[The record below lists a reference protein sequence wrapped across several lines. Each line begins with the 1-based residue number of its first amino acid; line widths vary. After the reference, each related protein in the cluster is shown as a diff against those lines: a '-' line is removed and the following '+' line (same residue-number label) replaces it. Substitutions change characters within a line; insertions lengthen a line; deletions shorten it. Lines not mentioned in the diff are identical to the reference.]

1 MRYLVL
7 TDIHGNID
15 ALDAVLAAAGSVD
28 AHLLLGDVVG
38 YGAGPNEVID
48 CVRGLAPVA
57 MIRGN
62 HDKVIAGLEIPES
75 FNPAALQSAAWTAE
89 TLTAEHRD
97 WLAGLP
103 QGPAIVD
110 DVVEICHGMP
120 NDEDEYLFTPRDA
133 ARALDA
139 ARRPVCLFG
148 HTHVP
153 ACYILSLDEP
163 DLLMVEDTGQ
173 GRPVELSLDERRRFV
188 VNPGAVGQ
196 PRDGDPRAAYAVYD
210 SEART
215 LTLARIEYDVEQAQ
229 RRIRDAGLP
238 DILARR
244 LAVAADAGPG
254 RGPLR
259 GPSGPPRMRASGAGA
274 RRDSRRRNSAA

>member
-15 ALDAVLAAAGSVD
+15 ALDAVLAAAGLVD
-28 AHLLLGDVVG
+28 EHLVLGDVVG
-38 YGAGPNEVID
+38 YGAGPNEVIQR
-48 CVRGLAPVA
+48 VQALEPAA
-57 MIRGN
+57 IIRGN
-62 HDKVIAGLEIPES
+62 HDKVIAGIEMPES

-89 TLTAEHRD
+89 TLTLEHRA
-97 WLAGLP
+97 WLAHLP

-120 NDEDEYLFTPRDA
+120 GDEDEYLFGPRDA
-133 ARALDA
+133 ARAFDS

-153 ACYILSLDEP
+153 ACYVLSAETP
-163 DLLMVEDTGQ
+163 DMLLVEDTGS
-173 GRPVELSLDERRRFV
+173 GRPVEFALDDTRRFV

-210 SEART
+210 SAART
-215 LTLARIEYDVEQAQ
+215 LTLARTPYDVDRAQ
-229 RRIRDAGLP
+229 LRIRQAGLP
-238 DILARR
+238 DVLARR
-244 LAVAADAGPG
+244 LAVG
-254 RGPLR
+254 R
-259 GPSGPPRMRASGAGA
+259 
-274 RRDSRRRNSAA
+274 

>member
-15 ALDAVLAAAGSVD
+15 ALDAVLADAGDVD

-38 YGAGPNEVID
+38 YGAGPNEVIAR
-48 CVRGLAPVA
+48 VRGLAPAA

-89 TLTAEHRD
+89 TLTPDHRE

-120 NDEDEYLFTPRDA
+120 HDEDEYLFTPRDA
-133 ARALDA
+133 SRAMDA

-153 ACYILSLDEP
+153 ACYIQSLDDP
-163 DLLMVEDTGQ
+163 DLLLVEDTGQ
-173 GRPVELSLDERRRFV
+173 GRPVVLPLDERRRFV

-196 PRDGDPRAAYAVYD
+196 PRDGDPRAAYAIYD

-215 LTLARIEYDVEQAQ
+215 LALARIEYDVELAQ

-244 LAVAADAGPG
+244 LAVG
-254 RGPLR
+254 R
-259 GPSGPPRMRASGAGA
+259 
-274 RRDSRRRNSAA
+274 

>member
-15 ALDAVLAAAGSVD
+15 ALDAVLAAAGPVD
-28 AHLLLGDVVG
+28 EHLVLGDVVG
-38 YGAGPNEVID
+38 YGAGPNEVIER
-48 CVRGLAPVA
+48 VQALEPAA
-57 MIRGN
+57 IIRGN
-62 HDKVIAGLEIPES
+62 HDKVIAGIEIPEA

-89 TLTAEHRD
+89 TLTAEHRT
-97 WLAGLP
+97 WLARLP

-120 NDEDEYLFTPRDA
+120 ADEDEYLFGPRDA
-133 ARALDA
+133 ARAFDS

-153 ACYILSLDEP
+153 ACYVLSSDAP
-163 DLLMVEDTGQ
+163 DMLVVEDTGS
-173 GRPVELSLDERRRFV
+173 GRPVEFALDDTRRFV

-210 SEART
+210 START
-215 LTLARIEYDVEQAQ
+215 LTLARTRYDVDRAQ
-229 RRIRDAGLP
+229 LRIRQAGLP
-238 DILARR
+238 DVLARR
-244 LAVAADAGPG
+244 LAVG
-254 RGPLR
+254 R
-259 GPSGPPRMRASGAGA
+259 
-274 RRDSRRRNSAA
+274 

>member
-15 ALDAVLAAAGSVD
+15 ALEAVLAAAGPVD
-28 AHLLLGDVVG
+28 EHLVLGDVVG

-48 CVRGLAPVA
+48 RVQALEPAA
-57 MIRGN
+57 IIRGN
-62 HDKVIAGLEIPES
+62 HDKVIAGIEMPES

-89 TLTAEHRD
+89 TLTLEHRT
-97 WLAGLP
+97 WLAHLP

-120 NDEDEYLFTPRDA
+120 ADEDEYLFGPRDA
-133 ARALDA
+133 ARAFDS

-153 ACYILSLDEP
+153 ACYVLSSETP
-163 DLLMVEDTGQ
+163 DLLVVEDTGS
-173 GRPVELSLDERRRFV
+173 GRPVEFALEDTRRFV

-210 SEART
+210 START
-215 LTLARIEYDVEQAQ
+215 LTLARTPYDVDRAQ
-229 RRIRDAGLP
+229 LRIRQAGLP
-238 DILARR
+238 DVLARR
-244 LAVAADAGPG
+244 LAVG
-254 RGPLR
+254 R
-259 GPSGPPRMRASGAGA
+259 
-274 RRDSRRRNSAA
+274 

>member
-15 ALDAVLAAAGSVD
+15 ALDAVLAAAGAVD
-28 AHLLLGDVVG
+28 EHLVLGDVVG
-38 YGAGPNEVID
+38 YGAGPNEVIER
-48 CVRGLAPVA
+48 VQALEPAA
-57 MIRGN
+57 IIRGN
-62 HDKVIAGLEIPES
+62 HDKVIAGLEMPES

-89 TLTAEHRD
+89 TLTHEHRT
-97 WLAGLP
+97 WLAHLP

-120 NDEDEYLFTPRDA
+120 ADEDEYLFGPRDA
-133 ARALDA
+133 ARAFDS

-153 ACYILSLDEP
+153 ACYVLSSETP
-163 DLLMVEDTGQ
+163 DMLVVEDTGS
-173 GRPVELSLDERRRFV
+173 GRPVEFALDDTRRFV

-210 SEART
+210 SSART
-215 LTLARIEYDVEQAQ
+215 LTLARTPYDVDRAQ
-229 RRIRDAGLP
+229 LRIRQAGLP
-238 DILARR
+238 DVLARR
-244 LAVAADAGPG
+244 LAVG
-254 RGPLR
+254 R
-259 GPSGPPRMRASGAGA
+259 
-274 RRDSRRRNSAA
+274 

>member
-15 ALDAVLAAAGSVD
+15 ALDAVLADAGDVD

-38 YGAGPNEVID
+38 YGAGPNEVIAR
-48 CVRGLAPVA
+48 VRGLAPAA

-89 TLTAEHRD
+89 TLTPDHRE

-120 NDEDEYLFTPRDA
+120 HDEDEYLFTPRDA
-133 ARALDA
+133 SRAMDA

-153 ACYILSLDEP
+153 ACYIQSLDDP
-163 DLLMVEDTGQ
+163 DLLLVEDTGQ
-173 GRPVELSLDERRRFV
+173 GRPVVLPLDERRRFV
-188 VNPGAVGQ
+188 VNPGAGGQ
-196 PRDGDPRAAYAVYD
+196 PRGGDPRAPAALYD

-215 LTLARIEYDVEQAQ
+215 LALARIEYDVELAQ

-244 LAVAADAGPG
+244 LAVG
-254 RGPLR
+254 R
-259 GPSGPPRMRASGAGA
+259 
-274 RRDSRRRNSAA
+274 

>member
-15 ALDAVLAAAGSVD
+15 ALEAVLAAAGAVE

-38 YGAGPNEVID
+38 YGAGPNEVIE
-48 CVRGLAPVA
+48 CIRGLAPAA

-62 HDKVIAGLEIPES
+62 HDKVIAGLEVPES

-97 WLAGLP
+97 WLASLP

-173 GRPVELSLDERRRFV
+173 GRPLELSLDERRRFV

-215 LTLARIEYDVEQAQ
+215 LTLSRIEYDVERAQ

-244 LAVAADAGPG
+244 LAVG
-254 RGPLR
+254 R
-259 GPSGPPRMRASGAGA
+259 
-274 RRDSRRRNSAA
+274 

>member
-15 ALDAVLAAAGSVD
+15 ALDGVLAAAGAVD

-48 CVRGLAPVA
+48 CVRALAPAA

-110 DVVEICHGMP
+110 DLVEICHGMP
-120 NDEDEYLFTPRDA
+120 GDEDEYLFTPRDA
-133 ARALDA
+133 ARPRCGPPAGVPVRAHARTGVLHPV
-139 ARRPVCLFG
+139 ARRARSPDARG
-148 HTHVP
+148 HRP
-153 ACYILSLDEP
+153 GIAGRALA
-163 DLLMVEDTGQ
+163 
-173 GRPVELSLDERRRFV
+173 GRP
-188 VNPGAVGQ
+188 
-196 PRDGDPRAAYAVYD
+196 
-210 SEART
+210 
-215 LTLARIEYDVEQAQ
+215 
-229 RRIRDAGLP
+229 
-238 DILARR
+238 
-244 LAVAADAGPG
+244 
-254 RGPLR
+254 
-259 GPSGPPRMRASGAGA
+259 
-274 RRDSRRRNSAA
+274 

>member
-15 ALDAVLAAAGSVD
+15 ALEAVLADAGDVD

-38 YGAGPNEVID
+38 YGAGPNEVIA
-48 CVRGLAPVA
+48 RIRELAPAA

-89 TLTAEHRD
+89 ALTPDHRE

-110 DVVEICHGMP
+110 DVIEICHGMP
-120 NDEDEYLFTPRDA
+120 HDEDEYLFTPRDA
-133 ARALDA
+133 SRAMDA

-153 ACYILSLDEP
+153 ACYVQSLDDP
-163 DLLMVEDTGQ
+163 DLLLVEDTGQ
-173 GRPVELSLDERRRFV
+173 GRPVVLSLDERRRFV
-188 VNPGAVGQ
+188 INPGAVGQ

-210 SEART
+210 HDART
-215 LTLARIEYDVEQAQ
+215 LALARIEYDVELAQ

-244 LAVAADAGPG
+244 LAVG
-254 RGPLR
+254 R
-259 GPSGPPRMRASGAGA
+259 
-274 RRDSRRRNSAA
+274 

>member
-15 ALDAVLAAAGSVD
+15 ALDAVLADAGDLD

-38 YGAGPNEVID
+38 YGAGPNEVIAR
-48 CVRGLAPVA
+48 VRELAPAV

-89 TLTAEHRD
+89 TLTAEHRE
-97 WLAGLP
+97 WLASLP
-103 QGPAIVD
+103 QGPVIVD

-133 ARALDA
+133 ARALEA

-153 ACYILSLDEP
+153 ACYVLSLEEP
-163 DLLMVEDTGQ
+163 DLLLVEDTGQ
-173 GRPVELSLDERRRFV
+173 GRPVVLSLDERRRFV

-210 SEART
+210 AEART
-215 LTLARIEYDVEQAQ
+215 LALARIEYDVERAQ

-244 LAVAADAGPG
+244 LAVG
-254 RGPLR
+254 R
-259 GPSGPPRMRASGAGA
+259 
-274 RRDSRRRNSAA
+274 

>member
-15 ALDAVLAAAGSVD
+15 ALDAVLADAGDVD

-38 YGAGPNEVID
+38 YGAGPNEVIAR
-48 CVRGLAPVA
+48 VRGLAPAA

-89 TLTAEHRD
+89 TLTPDHRE

-120 NDEDEYLFTPRDA
+120 HDEDEYLFTPRDA
-133 ARALDA
+133 SRAMDA

-153 ACYILSLDEP
+153 ACYIQSLDDP
-163 DLLMVEDTGQ
+163 DLLLVEDTGQ
-173 GRPVELSLDERRRFV
+173 GRPVVLPLDERRRFV

-196 PRDGDPRAAYAVYD
+196 PRDGDPRAAYAIYD

-215 LTLARIEYDVEQAQ
+215 LALARTEYDVELAQ

-244 LAVAADAGPG
+244 LAVG
-254 RGPLR
+254 R
-259 GPSGPPRMRASGAGA
+259 
-274 RRDSRRRNSAA
+274 